1 MWFQERP
8 NGRYQYFERY
18 VNPYTEKT
26 VRVSITLDSD
36 TRTAQKQANMLLN
49 EKIKS
54 QLSALKSTDVFL
66 LNTISEWWENYKKS
80 IKQSSISSMSSSV
93 NYLLKNIDKNVKIDK
108 VDVKYIQN
116 IINSSDIKRSQLI
129 RIKSV
134 LNLIF
139 DYAVDLEYTNDNPAR
154 RAKLPKKLKTLD
166 DYKKINSKYLEQSEL
181 NDIISE
187 LYRRPDTYRHGLIAE
202 FMSLNGCR
210 MGEAIALKHENYR
223 KQDKKIDIH
232 GTLDATIGY
241 SKGSKTTPK
250 TISSYRTVELTDR
263 EIAILDE
270 MIALSDIE
278 KRTKSGYIDM
288 DFIFTTSRGI
298 PIQINSFNLTLKR
311 ANLRLENPINKNL
324 SSHIFRHSLVSYL
337 AEKNIPLKAIMD
349 RVGHSHGSKTT
360 NDIYTHVTQNM
371 KTSIIDILNAK

>member
-26 VRVSITLDSD
+26 VRVSVTLDND

-54 QLSALKSTDVFL
+54 QLSALKSTDVFF
-66 LNTISEWWENYKKS
+66 LNTISEWWDNYKKS

-108 VDVKYIQN
+108 VDVKFIQN

-129 RIKSV
+129 RVKSV

-139 DYAVDLEYTNDNPAR
+139 DYAVDLGYTNDNPAR

-187 LYRRPDTYRHGLIAE
+187 LYRRPDTYRHGLVAE

-223 KQDKKIDIH
+223 KQEKEIDIH

-278 KRTKSGYIDM
+278 KRTKNGYIDM
-288 DFIFTTSRGI
+288 GFIFTTSRGI

-311 ANLRLENPINKNL
+311 ANLRLENPISKNL

>member
-26 VRVSITLDSD
+26 VRVSVTLDND

-54 QLSALKSTDVFL
+54 QLSALKSTDVFF
-66 LNTISEWWENYKKS
+66 LNTISEWWDNYKKS

-108 VDVKYIQN
+108 VDVKFMQN

-129 RIKSV
+129 RVKSV

-139 DYAVDLEYTNDNPAR
+139 DYAVDLGYTNDNPAR

-223 KQDKKIDIH
+223 KQDKEIDIH

-278 KRTKSGYIDM
+278 KRTKNGYIDM

>member
-36 TRTAQKQANMLLN
+36 TRTAQKQASMLLN

-54 QLSALKSTDVFL
+54 QLSDLKSTDIFL

-108 VDVKYIQN
+108 VDVKFIQN

-223 KQDKKIDIH
+223 KQDKEIDIH

>member
-1 MWFQERP
+1 M
-8 NGRYQYFERY
+8 
-18 VNPYTEKT
+18 
-26 VRVSITLDSD
+26 
-36 TRTAQKQANMLLN
+36 
-49 EKIKS
+49 
-54 QLSALKSTDVFL
+54 
-66 LNTISEWWENYKKS
+66 
-80 IKQSSISSMSSSV
+80 
-93 NYLLKNIDKNVKIDK
+93 
-108 VDVKYIQN
+108 
-116 IINSSDIKRSQLI
+116 
-129 RIKSV
+129 
-134 LNLIF
+134 
-139 DYAVDLEYTNDNPAR
+139 
-154 RAKLPKKLKTLD
+154 
-166 DYKKINSKYLEQSEL
+166 
-181 NDIISE
+181 
-187 LYRRPDTYRHGLIAE
+187 
-202 FMSLNGCR
+202 
-210 MGEAIALKHENYR
+210 
-223 KQDKKIDIH
+223 
-232 GTLDATIGY
+232 
-241 SKGSKTTPK
+241 
-250 TISSYRTVELTDR
+250 TDR